1 MLYRD
6 RRRLHHAVLDD
17 AVALEPTE
25 RPWSAQSA
33 FNDRFTRIETRR
45 RRAQRA
51 QNQRRPLVSDL
62 IDQGSTRERSQ
73 GGATWHVLQ
82 RAGDSRQPDAG
93 RSSLGALRP

>member
-33 FNDRFTRIETRR
+33 FNDRFTRIETQRR
-45 RRAQRA
+45 RV
-51 QNQRRPLVSDL
+51 QRRSESAPSTCQRSDRSGFGSWTKPGRRNVACSPTRWRFTPTRCGPL
-62 IDQGSTRERSQ
+62 
-73 GGATWHVLQ
+73 
-82 RAGDSRQPDAG
+82 QP
-93 RSSLGALRP
+93 